1 MLIPGAAPE
10 IAETLRMVLGWAWTY
25 VIVAEL
31 IGASSGIGHMIT
43 DSQALLATDQIIFGI
58 IVIGLIGLVER
69 LRVQV
74 GQPAPVPVGA
84 ARADEAPMHRP
95 SSRRDVSRSFA
106 STARRH
112 RRWRC
117 RPPTSTS
124 PRTTSSPSSAPR
136 GCGKSTLL
144 RIVAGLDRQTAGE
157 VLLDGRRIAGPGA
170 DRGMVFQSYTLFPWL
185 TVRDNVCFGLRER
198 GLPRAQQLEIAD
210 AFLAKVGLR
219 GFENHFPKQ
228 LSGGMQQRT
237 AIARAL
243 ANGPRMLLM
252 DEPFGALDHQTRELM
267 QELLLG
273 IWEAERKTVLF
284 VTHDIDEAVFMGSRV
299 VVMSARPGRI
309 KLDRRCR
316 CRTRA
321 TTR

>member
-1 MLIPGAAPE
+1 MTAFLSIRG
-10 IAETLRMVLGWAWTY
+10 
-25 VIVAEL
+25 
-31 IGASSGIGHMIT
+31 
-43 DSQALLATDQIIFGI
+43 
-58 IVIGLIGLVER
+58 
-69 LRVQV
+69 
-74 GQPAPVPVGA
+74 
-84 ARADEAPMHRP
+84 
-95 SSRRDVSRSFA
+95 VSRSFA
-106 STARRH
+106 STSGGA
-112 RRWRC
+112 
-117 RPPTSTS
+117 PTIALQATDLSVAENDFITILG
-124 PRTTSSPSSAPR
+124 PS

-144 RIVAGLDRQTAGE
+144 RIVAGLDVPSSGE
-157 VLLDGRRIAGPGA
+157 VLLAGQRIVGPGA

-185 TVRDNVCFGLRER
+185 TVRDNVCFGLNER
-198 GLPRAQQLEIAD
+198 SMPRAQQLDIAQG
-210 AFLAKVGLR
+210 FLKKVGLV
-219 GFENHFPKQ
+219 GFEHHYPKQ

-309 KLDRRCR
+309 KLDRAVSLPHPRSYAVK
-316 CRTRA
+316 TTPAFMALKAELTEQVRA
-321 TTR
+321 EVLAAQAAMA